1 MGRLIVLDPA
11 EAARIQ
17 RQFGVDDLQVRRDH
31 LLSHLLAALTRHAV
45 DQVIFFGGT
54 ALGRTHLTNGRLSED
69 LDLIAVGRRSDVAAV
84 LDRQLPSAV
93 RREYGQLRWVPAL
106 GGVRDVEPATLVS
119 PDGLTVRVQ
128 LLNGAGY
135 EPWPTELRDLEQRY
149 SDAPPARLRVPTLA
163 AFVAWK
169 TVTWADRQLP
179 RDLYDLWALAERG
192 AIDRAARALYVSHGP
207 TGAPPASYLFDE
219 VPTVDDWQRQ
229 LGSQT
234 RLTVTPSE
242 AAARVGAAWRSASD
256 VS

>member
-1 MGRLIVLDPA
+1 LGGLIVLDPA

-17 RQFGVDDLQVRRDH
+17 EQFGVDDLQVRRDH
-31 LLSHLLAALTRHAV
+31 LLSHLLAALARHAA

-54 ALGRTHLTNGRLSED
+54 ALGRTHLPNGRLSED

-84 LDRQLPSAV
+84 LDRQLASAV
-93 RREYGQLRWVPAL
+93 RREYGRLRWAPAL
-106 GGVRDVEPATLVS
+106 RRVRDVEPASLIS
-119 PDGLTVRVQ
+119 ADGLTVRVQ

-169 TVTWADRQLP
+169 TVTWGDRQLP

-192 AIDRAARALYVSHGP
+192 AVDHAARALYVAHGP
-207 TGAPPASYLFDE
+207 TGAPPPDYLFDD

-229 LGSQT
+229 LGGQT

-242 AAARVGAAWRSASD
+242 AAARVGAAWQS